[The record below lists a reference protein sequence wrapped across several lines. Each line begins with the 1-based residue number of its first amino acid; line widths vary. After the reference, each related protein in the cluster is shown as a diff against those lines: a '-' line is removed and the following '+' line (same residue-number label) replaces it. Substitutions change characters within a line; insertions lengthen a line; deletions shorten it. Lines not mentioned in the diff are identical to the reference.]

1 MFFIIMDS
9 STIAAIV
16 TSIGTGLVGFL
27 AGKKRSD
34 AEVEAISLKN
44 VEQALTIYKDMLNDM
59 KVRYD
64 QEIESLK
71 TKLKSYESH
80 ITNLENQIKQLKKK

>member
-1 MFFIIMDS
+1 MDS
-9 STIAAIV
+9 STIAAII
-16 TSIGTGLVGFL
+16 TSIGTGLVGFF

-44 VEQALTIYKDMLNDM
+44 VEQALGIYKDMLNDM

-71 TKLKSYESH
+71 TKLKSYETH

>member
-1 MFFIIMDS
+1 MDS
-9 STIAAIV
+9 STIAAII
-16 TSIGTGLVGFL
+16 TSIGTGLVGFI

>member
-1 MFFIIMDS
+1 MDS

-16 TSIGTGLVGFL
+16 TSIGTGLVGFV

-44 VEQALTIYKDMLNDM
+44 VEQALGIYKDMLNDM
-59 KVRYD
+59 KLRYD
-64 QEIESLK
+64 QEIDALK
-71 TKLKSYESH
+71 LRIKSYESH
-80 ITNLENQIKQLKKK
+80 ISNLESKIEQLKKK

>member
-1 MFFIIMDS
+1 MDS
-9 STIAAIV
+9 STIAAII
-16 TSIGTGLVGFL
+16 TSIGTGLVGFI

-71 TKLKSYESH
+71 TKLKSYETH

>member
-1 MFFIIMDS
+1 MDS
-9 STIAAIV
+9 STIAAII
-16 TSIGTGLVGFL
+16 TSIGTGLVGFI

-71 TKLKSYESH
+71 TKLKSYENH

>member
-1 MFFIIMDS
+1 MDS
-9 STIAAIV
+9 STIAAVV
-16 TSIGTGLVGFL
+16 TSIGTGLIGFF

-44 VEQALTIYKDMLNDM
+44 VEQALTIYKDMLNDI
-59 KVRYD
+59 KNRYD

-71 TKLKSYESH
+71 AKLKNYESQ
-80 ITNLENQIKQLKKK
+80 INNLDSPIKQLKNKE

>member
-1 MFFIIMDS
+1 MDS

-64 QEIESLK
+64 QEIDALK
-71 TKLKSYESH
+71 SRIKSYESH

>member
-71 TKLKSYESH
+71 TKLKSYETH

>member
-1 MFFIIMDS
+1 MLFIIMDS

-71 TKLKSYESH
+71 TKLKSYETH

>member
-1 MFFIIMDS
+1 MDS
-9 STIAAIV
+9 STIAAVV
-16 TSIGTGLVGFL
+16 TSIGTGLIGFF

-44 VEQALTIYKDMLNDM
+44 VEQALTIYKDMLNDI
-59 KVRYD
+59 KNRYD

-71 TKLKSYESH
+71 AKLKNYESQ
-80 ITNLENQIKQLKKK
+80 INNLESQIKQLKNK

>member
-1 MFFIIMDS
+1 MDS
-9 STIAAIV
+9 STIAAII
-16 TSIGTGLVGFL
+16 TSIGTGLIGFI

-44 VEQALTIYKDMLNDM
+44 IEQALTIYKDMLNDM
-59 KVRYD
+59 KSRYD

-71 TKLKSYESH
+71 SKLKSYEIH
-80 ITNLENQIKQLKKK
+80 ITNLESQIKQLKNK

>member
-1 MFFIIMDS
+1 MDS
-9 STIAAIV
+9 STIAAII
-16 TSIGTGLVGFL
+16 TSIGTGLIGFI

-44 VEQALTIYKDMLNDM
+44 IEQALTIYKDMLNDM
-59 KVRYD
+59 KSRYD

-71 TKLKSYESH
+71 AKLKSYEIH
-80 ITNLENQIKQLKKK
+80 ITNLESQIKQLKNK

>member
-1 MFFIIMDS
+1 MDS

-16 TSIGTGLVGFL
+16 TSIGTGLVGFI

-64 QEIESLK
+64 QEIDALK
-71 TKLKSYESH
+71 SRIKSYESH